1 MKATA
6 ALICTLL
13 LVACAPKSERSHWLI
28 LETTEAGRPV
38 IVSARKDLPSPEVRR
53 QFPWATTIEWFY
65 PVGER
70 GMPSDE
76 LLKSMYA
83 FEDRL
88 ETQVVM
94 QQLSMLALTRTGNG
108 LREWTY
114 YAKEKGVAENQITS
128 LAKAS
133 PAHTIRV
140 KVHEEPTWSS
150 LQDVL
155 SNVREAKP

>member
-13 LVACAPKSERSHWLI
+13 LVACASKPERGHWLI

-38 IVSARKDLPSPEVRR
+38 ILSARQDMPSPDVRR
-53 QFPWATTIEWFY
+53 QFPWATTIEWYY
-65 PVGER
+65 PVVER

-83 FEDRL
+83 FEDQL

-108 LREWTY
+108 IREWTY
-114 YAKEKGVAENQITS
+114 YAKERGVAENQIAN

-133 PAHTIRV
+133 PAQTIRV
-140 KVHEEPTWSS
+140 KVREEPDWSS

-155 SNVREAKP
+155 SNIREARR